1 MSLVSVARLG
11 CGRGSDRFR
20 TRPAAAIE
28 ACEQASFIGPA
39 ILRGTLPSTLASAAR
54 PEARRADLAHVACCA
69 AVFVASAIPHPTS
82 MLDRLCFTW
91 TRLRSM
97 DRPSVVMRIASARYE
112 SNAYAP
118 NPLFLVSCM
127 AVNKKQPFRRMRDE
141 KTSRKAQCDA
151 SKTHKRR
158 RDIMSRRRFQQERIV
173 QPRLSIG
180 TKRRFSGP
188 V

>member
-1 MSLVSVARLG
+1 VSLVFDARLTN
-11 CGRGSDRFR
+11 GRPCSRFR

-82 MLDRLCFTW
+82 MLDRLCFIW

-97 DRPSVVMRIASARYE
+97 DRPSVVVCNALTLCESDART
-112 SNAYAP
+112 P
-118 NPLFLVSCM
+118 NPLFRV
-127 AVNKKQPFRRMRDE
+127 
-141 KTSRKAQCDA
+141 
-151 SKTHKRR
+151 
-158 RDIMSRRRFQQERIV
+158 
-173 QPRLSIG
+173 
-180 TKRRFSGP
+180 
-188 V
+188 